1 MSLATEVRVV
11 GLLVFVLTAVCN
23 LILLSAIAAGRSNGG
38 WGRRLL
44 LVGEVSL
51 MAVAV
56 VVAFSIPLAS
66 GMTSRYGPKL
76 VALLG
81 LAFAL
86 AVGGLL
92 TYVEYLLVGQRQ
104 SFGRDFRRSMWVG
117 RRGAARLDDP
127 DD

>member
-11 GLLVFVLTAVCN
+11 GLLVFVLTALCN

-38 WGRRLL
+38 WGRRLP

-51 MAVAV
+51 LAIAV
-56 VVAFSIPLAS
+56 VVAFAIPLAS
-66 GMTSRYGPKL
+66 GLTYRDGSKL

-86 AVGGLL
+86 GVGGLL

-117 RRGAARLDDP
+117 RRGAARLDIG

>member
-11 GLLVFVLTAVCN
+11 GLLVFVLTALCN

-56 VVAFSIPLAS
+56 VVAVVIPLAS
-66 GMTSRYGPKL
+66 GVNYRNGAKL

-81 LAFAL
+81 LAFAI

-104 SFGRDFRRSMWVG
+104 SFGSDFRRSMWVG
-117 RRGAARLDDP
+117 RRGAARLDSGDE
-127 DD
+127 